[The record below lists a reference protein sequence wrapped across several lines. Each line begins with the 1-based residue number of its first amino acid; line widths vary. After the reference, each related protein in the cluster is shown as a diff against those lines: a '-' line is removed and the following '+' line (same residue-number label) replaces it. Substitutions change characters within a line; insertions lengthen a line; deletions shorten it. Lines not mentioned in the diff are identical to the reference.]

1 MDALPTNAEA
11 ATEPA
16 PAEIPIPTRTVALPY
31 TFAQVRLKVGD
42 QVHLEPPRIA
52 GGRASVMVLGWLEGQ
67 SVIVTAPQND
77 AGRLVL
83 QEGEPVLMRAFTG
96 KSAFAFRATV
106 LKAAYIPFH
115 YVHLSFPDKVEGV
128 EIRSSPRCR
137 LRLPAAITAGGKAAG
152 QGNIL
157 NIGTSGAL
165 IETAGPLGQDE
176 GLIQIAF
183 SLELHGVT
191 VSLDLR
197 AQVCGAKSAAA
208 RDGTTP
214 RHQYGVEFRNLQPND
229 RLILGSLVWYQ
240 MYEHPRSV
248 A

>member
-1 MDALPTNAEA
+1 M
-11 ATEPA
+11 
-16 PAEIPIPTRTVALPY
+16 
-31 TFAQVRLKVGD
+31 RLKVGD
-42 QVHLEPPRIA
+42 QVHLEPSRRIV
-52 GGRASVMVLGWLEGQ
+52 GGRASVTMLGWLEGE

-83 QEGEPVLMRAFTG
+83 QEGELVLMRAFTG

-106 LKAAYIPFH
+106 LKMAYLPFH

-128 EIRSSPRCR
+128 AIRSSPRCR
-137 LRLPAAITAGGKAAG
+137 VRLPAVITADGKTAG
-152 QGNIL
+152 QGNIID
-157 NIGTSGAL
+157 IGTAGAL
-165 IETAGPLGQDE
+165 IETVEPLGQDDSVIE
-176 GLIQIAF
+176 IAF
-183 SLELHGVT
+183 SHELHGVP
-191 VSLDLR
+191 VSLALR

-208 RDGTTP
+208 RDGTP
-214 RHQYGVEFRNLQPND
+214 RYQYGVEFRNLQPND